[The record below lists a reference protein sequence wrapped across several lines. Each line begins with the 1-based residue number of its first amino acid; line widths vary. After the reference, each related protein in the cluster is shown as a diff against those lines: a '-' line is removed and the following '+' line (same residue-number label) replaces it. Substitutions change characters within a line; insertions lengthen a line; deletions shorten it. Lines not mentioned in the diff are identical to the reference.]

1 MFRLASLLV
10 LLAVSGAVLA
20 VFQILRRPPTLVP
33 SSPSAVLLWRLGKWH
48 FSRQEDVQAIMAYHW
63 AKQAQ
68 AEANAEYSMLT
79 PLLLYDLGK
88 AMDATS
94 SQLALKQKLMVYEEL
109 ASVLEKYSWE
119 DYLDQLTDQTEMI
132 RDIGMAA
139 LSLKEVE
146 LEMNAWQ
153 VSLRLCL
160 ATNCGE
166 TIRHAEILLRVG
178 VSTSK
183 RSGQDLDRV
192 LEIYEEAERIF
203 VQLDQTAHPLYAILV
218 HNFGATHGQRGD
230 RKGEKDSFEKA
241 LRIYRNTTN
250 NYTET
255 YTSLLYE
262 VAMAREEIGDADGG
276 LEAFDE
282 AERAFLHHPNIPE
295 RLRSSHVSAI
305 GEMRRTIGNVA
316 GALHA
321 FEIVLK
327 VHERLGTLNSPEGLH
342 VQNSLKEVRESIQ
355 AAPQKKQ
362 WRILRDLEIHRRPA
376 QPESKEDLEEGMYL
390 QSAGR

>member
-1 MFRLASLLV
+1 
-10 LLAVSGAVLA
+10 
-20 VFQILRRPPTLVP
+20 
-33 SSPSAVLLWRLGKWH
+33 
-48 FSRQEDVQAIMAYHW
+48 MAYHL

-68 AEANAEYSMLT
+68 AKANAEYSMLT

-94 SQLALKQKLMVYEEL
+94 SPLPLNQKLMVYEEL
-109 ASVLEKYSWE
+109 ASLLEKYSWE

-139 LSLKEVE
+139 LSLKDVE
-146 LEMNAWQ
+146 LEINAWQ

-203 VQLDQTAHPLYAILV
+203 VQLDQRAHPLYAILV
-218 HNFGATHGQRGD
+218 HNFGATHGQKGD

-262 VAMAREEIGDADGG
+262 VAMAREEIGDTDGG
-276 LEAFDE
+276 LEAFNE

-327 VHERLGTLNSPEGLH
+327 VHERLGTLSSPEGLH

-362 WRILRDLEIHRRPA
+362 WRLLRDLEIHRRPA